1 METLRFQVVG
11 EAFRKKPLDV
21 KAPAERPA
29 KYFGSKVFNREKM
42 YKYLPKDVYE
52 KMIDVIENGA
62 RLDREVADAVAAGMK
77 QWATENGVTHYTH
90 WFQPLTEGTAEKH
103 DSFIEH
109 DGKGGMVEEF
119 TGKLL
124 VQQEPDASSFPS
136 GGIRSTFEARGYS
149 AWDPTSPVFII
160 DDTLCIP
167 TVFISYTGEALDYK
181 APLLRALH
189 AVNVAATEVCHYFDP
204 SVKKVTSN
212 LGWEQEYFLVD
223 EGLYSARPDLL
234 LTGRTLMGHDSAKN
248 QQMDDH
254 YFGAIPE
261 RVAAFMK
268 ELEIVALEL
277 GIPCKTRHNE
287 VAPNQFE
294 LAPIFEETNLA
305 VDHNMLLMSV
315 MKRVARKHG
324 FRVLLHEK
332 PFAGINGSGKHNNWS
347 LSTDNG
353 VLLHAP
359 GKTAEQRSADKDA
372 LQRENLRF
380 ATFIVETLMGVYRH
394 NGLLKASI
402 MSATNAHRL
411 GANEAPP
418 AIISSFLGKQV
429 SELLDHIEKADVQD
443 ILAMAGKQGM
453 KMDIPEIP
461 ELFIDNTD
469 RNRTSPFAFTGNR
482 FEFRAVGSEAN
493 CASAMIALNSAVA
506 EALVDFK
513 KRVDAKIPELEK
525 KLEGTG
531 HTATFHAII
540 DVLREDIKTCKPI
553 RFDGNGYSDEWV
565 LEAQK
570 RGLDVEKSCP
580 KIFERYLDDSS
591 VRMFES
597 LGVMT
602 RKELEARNE
611 VKWETYTK
619 KIQIEARVLGDLS
632 MNHIIPVATR
642 YQTQLL
648 QNISNMAVVFPI
660 DTADKLSARN
670 KQIIQEI
677 AERTSA
683 IEKGVEDLVNARKL
697 ANKIADEHQKAI
709 AYHDTVE
716 PKLDDIRYQID
727 KLELIVDDSLWPLP
741 KYREL
746 LFIR

>member
-1 METLRFQVVG
+1 MEALRTQVVG
-11 EAFRKKPLDV
+11 EAFKKKPLDV
-21 KAPAERPA
+21 EAPAERPCE
-29 KYFGSKVFNREKM
+29 YFGKHVFNREKM
-42 YKYLPKDVYE
+42 YKYLTKDIYE
-52 KMIDVIENGA
+52 KMTSVIDNGA
-62 RLDREVADAVAAGMK
+62 QLDRKVADAVAAGMM
-77 QWATENGVTHYTH
+77 QWARENGVTHYTH

-109 DGKGGMVEEF
+109 DGKGGMIEEF
-119 TGKLL
+119 SGKLL

-160 DDTLCIP
+160 DDTLIIP
-167 TVFISYTGEALDYK
+167 TVFISYSGESLDYK
-181 APLLRALH
+181 APLLRALK

-204 SVKKVTSN
+204 AVKKVTSN

-223 EGLYSARPDLL
+223 EGLYAARPDLL

-254 YFGAIPE
+254 YFGSIPE
-261 RVAAFMK
+261 RVAAFMRD
-268 ELEIVALEL
+268 LEIQALEL

-294 LAPIFEETNLA
+294 MAPIYEDTNLA
-305 VDHNMLLMSV
+305 VDHNMLLMSL

-324 FRVLLHEK
+324 FRALLHEK

-347 LSTDNG
+347 LSTDTG

-359 GKTAEQRSADKDA
+359 GKTPEQ
-372 LQRENLRF
+372 NLRF
-380 ATFIVETLMGVYRH
+380 AVFIVETLMGVWKH

-418 AIISSFLGKQV
+418 AIISSFLGKQL
-429 SELLDHIEKADVQD
+429 SELLDHIEKADKDDLFQMD
-443 ILAMAGKQGM
+443 GKQGM
-453 KMDIPEIP
+453 KLDIPEIP
-461 ELFIDNTD
+461 ELLIDNTD

-493 CASAMIALNSAVA
+493 CASGMIALNTAVA
-506 EALVDFK
+506 EALTDFK
-513 KRVDAKIPELEK
+513 RRVDERMATIVNNPEFT
-525 KLEGTG
+525 EGK
-531 HTATFHAII
+531 HNATFHAII
-540 DVLREDIKTCKPI
+540 DILREDIKTCKPI
-553 RFDGNGYSDEWV
+553 RFDGNGYSDEWKV
-565 LEAQK
+565 EAAQ
-570 RGLDVEKSCP
+570 RGLDTETSCP
-580 KIFERYLDDSS
+580 IIFERYLDADSIA
-591 VRMFES
+591 MFES
-597 LGVMT
+597 MGVMT
-602 RKELEARNE
+602 KKELEARNE

-642 YQTQLL
+642 YQSQLL
-648 QNISNMAVVFPI
+648 NNVERMRNIFPAEK
-660 DTADKLSARN
+660 ADELSARN
-670 KQIIQEI
+670 MKLIEEI
-677 AERTSA
+677 AFRTSN
-683 IEKGVEDLVNARKL
+683 IETQVEELVAARKV
-697 ANKIADEHQKAI
+697 ANKIDDEHRKAI
-709 AYHDTVE
+709 AYHDTIA
-716 PKLDDIRYQID
+716 PMLDTIRRQID
-727 KLELIVDDSLWPLP
+727 KLELIVDDALWPLP

>member
-1 METLRFQVVG
+1 M
-11 EAFRKKPLDV
+11 
-21 KAPAERPA
+21 
-29 KYFGSKVFNREKM
+29 
-42 YKYLPKDVYE
+42 
-52 KMIDVIENGA
+52 
-62 RLDREVADAVAAGMK
+62 
-77 QWATENGVTHYTH
+77 
-90 WFQPLTEGTAEKH
+90 
-103 DSFIEH
+103 
-109 DGKGGMVEEF
+109 
-119 TGKLL
+119 
-124 VQQEPDASSFPS
+124 
-136 GGIRSTFEARGYS
+136 
-149 AWDPTSPVFII
+149 
-160 DDTLCIP
+160 
-167 TVFISYTGEALDYK
+167 
-181 APLLRALH
+181 
-189 AVNVAATEVCHYFDP
+189 NVAATEVCHYFDP
-204 SVKKVTSN
+204 TVKKVTSN

-254 YFGAIPE
+254 YFGSIPE
-261 RVAAFMK
+261 RVAAFMR
-268 ELEIVALEL
+268 ELEIEALEL

-359 GKTAEQRSADKDA
+359 GKTAEQ
-372 LQRENLRF
+372 NLRF

-418 AIISSFLGKQV
+418 AIISSFLGRQV
-429 SELLDHIEKADVQD
+429 SELLDHIEKADRD
-443 ILAMAGKQGM
+443 NLLAMDGKQGL

-461 ELFIDNTD
+461 ELLIDNTD

-506 EALVDFK
+506 EALASFK
-513 KRVDAKIPELEK
+513 QRVDARIAETEEK
-525 KLEGTG
+525 FVGTG
-531 HTATFHAII
+531 HSATFHAII
-540 DVLREDIKTCKPI
+540 DILREDIKTCKPI
-553 RFDGNGYSDEWV
+553 RFDGNGYSDEWKA
-565 LEAQK
+565 EAAR
-570 RGLDVEKSCP
+570 RGLDVETSCP
-580 KIFERYLDDSS
+580 VIFDRYLDAES
-591 VRMFES
+591 VQMFES

-632 MNHIIPVATR
+632 MNHIIPVATN
-642 YQTQLL
+642 YQSRLL
-648 QNISNMAVVFPI
+648 ANIESMHKVFPAMK
-660 DTADKLSARN
+660 ADALSARN
-670 KQIIQEI
+670 LKLVEEI
-677 AERTSA
+677 AERTSR
-683 IEKGVEDLVNARKL
+683 IETQVEELVAARKV
-697 ANKIADEHQKAI
+697 ANRIADEREKAI
-709 AYHDTVE
+709 AYHDTVA
-716 PKLDDIRYQID
+716 PFFDSIRRQID
-727 KLELIVDDSLWPLP
+727 KLELIVDDAFWPLP